1 MYLCRKMDFLK
12 NLNKEQLKAVKTVDT
27 PLLISAGAGS
37 GKTRV
42 ITYKIAYLIHKLKL
56 PPYSI
61 LGLTFTNKAA
71 DEMKRRIANFKNNKE
86 NLWISTFHSLC
97 TRILRKELN
106 SNFIIIDQGDKNSI
120 LKKII
125 KENNLDKDVYNTKML
140 GSAISRFKNNRI
152 DYKNNDGDLTDIM
165 KNVFNIYR
173 KYEKLKGTQ
182 HYFDFDDLLIETIK
196 LFYKDKNILE
206 KYRKRFQYILVDEF
220 QDTNQSQYEL
230 VYLLGYDK
238 KNITIVG
245 DPDQSIYSWRGASI
259 ENFNRFKKDFKKYR
273 IIKLEQNYRSAN
285 NILQAAASMIK
296 HNSSYDNKVLWSKRK
311 KGSKIKVLS
320 CISIHDE
327 SDFIINQIKKFN
339 KEGAKY
345 KDIAVFC
352 RTNYYYQN
360 LEFKLQENNV
370 PYKIIGGLKFFEKYE
385 IKILLAYL
393 KFLHNKD
400 DIISLMKIINCP
412 TRGIGKSTIDKINET
427 ANRERKS
434 NWEILC
440 NIENYGFKKNDNI
453 KNFVSLIKDLQNIK
467 KERDLLSLCAL
478 LVNKIEFREYLERFP
493 EFEIRV
499 NNVDELLND
508 VKTFIKDDR
517 DLKLED
523 YINRISLL
531 SEIDD
536 FHSEEDFIHII
547 TIHNAKGLEF
557 KNVFII
563 GLQEGMFPHYKVLE
577 DVDSDI
583 KLEEERRLFYVGL
596 TRAKDIIYLIHPQT
610 YNFFGNNRITD
621 ASRFLSEID
630 KEYIE
635 LL

>member
-1 MYLCRKMDFLK
+1 MDFLK

-42 ITYKIAYLIHKLKL
+42 ITYKIAYLIHELKL
-56 PPYSI
+56 PSHSI

-71 DEMKRRIANFKNNKE
+71 DEMKRRITNFKNNKE

-97 TRILRKELN
+97 TRILRRELN
-106 SNFIIIDQGDKNSI
+106 NNFIIIDQSDKNSI

-125 KENNLDKDVYNTKML
+125 KENNLDKDVYDIKML
-140 GSAISRFKNNRI
+140 GSTISRFKNNRI
-152 DYKNNDGDLTDIM
+152 DHNNNDGDLTDIM

-173 KYEKLKGTQ
+173 KYEKLKGRQ

-230 VYLLGYDK
+230 IYLLGYDK

-259 ENFNRFKKDFKKYR
+259 ENFNRFKKDFKKCR

-285 NILQAAASMIK
+285 NILQAATSMIK

-311 KGSKIKVLS
+311 KGAKIKVFS

-327 SDFIINQIKKFN
+327 SDFIINQINEFK

-393 KFLHNKD
+393 RFLYNKD
-400 DIISLMKIINCP
+400 DVISLMKIINCP
-412 TRGIGKSTIDKINET
+412 ARGIGKSTIDKINET
-427 ANRERKS
+427 ANRERK
-434 NWEILC
+434 NIWEILC
-440 NIENYGFKKNDNI
+440 SIENYGFKKIDNI
-453 KNFVSLIKDLQNIK
+453 KNFVSLIKDLQYIK
-467 KERDLLSLCAL
+467 EERDLLSLCAL
-478 LVNKIEFREYLERFP
+478 LVNKIKFREYLEKFP

-517 DLKLED
+517 NLKLED

-536 FHSEEDFIHII
+536 FHSGEDFIHII
-547 TIHNAKGLEF
+547 TIHNAKGMEF

-577 DVDSDI
+577 DMDSDI

-596 TRAKDIIYLIHPQT
+596 TRAKDIVYLIHPQT

-621 ASRFLSEID
+621 ASRFLSDID